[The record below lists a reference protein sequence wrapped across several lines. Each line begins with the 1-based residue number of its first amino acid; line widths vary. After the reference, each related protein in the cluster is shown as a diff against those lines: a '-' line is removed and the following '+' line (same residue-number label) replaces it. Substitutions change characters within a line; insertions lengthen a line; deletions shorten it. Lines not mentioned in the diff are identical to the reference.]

1 MNPDPRTRLA
11 RIGSAVR
18 RAGLVAG
25 PLAMTAFVLL
35 AGQGIG
41 TDARVVLGMALWMAL
56 WWMSEAVPLAVT
68 SLLPLVILPL
78 FTSLG
83 FAAASAPYASNVVYL
98 FMGGFMLGLAMQ
110 RWGLHRRIAL
120 AMLVAMGSGQRQL
133 IAGFML
139 ATALLSMWL
148 SNTATM
154 MMLAPIGLSVVQTW
168 REERAPANATDGF
181 AAALMLGIAYAASI
195 GGMATPIGTP
205 PNLVMAGFMRA
216 HYSMDITMLQWLRVG
231 LPVVLILLPLTWLW
245 LCFGAFR
252 LGNGQ
257 FAGGRQALRIRLRD
271 LGPAGSAEWRVGAV
285 FALVAGGW
293 VLRPQLALWLN
304 LPGLDDALIALLGAM
319 ALFILP
325 AGDADGTRLLDWNT
339 ARGLPWDILLLF
351 GGGLSLAAAITS
363 SGADVPIAALIGKL
377 GELGPGSVM
386 VLLAAVLVFS
396 GELTSNTAAASA
408 IMPILAVVCT
418 ASGLEPLPVFMVA
431 TLSASCGFM
440 LPVATPP
447 NAIAY
452 GSGCVPLGAMI
463 RAGFGLNLLGILVVV
478 GYVWF
483 IAF

>member
-1 MNPDPRTRLA
+1 
-11 RIGSAVR
+11 
-18 RAGLVAG
+18 
-25 PLAMTAFVLL
+25 MTAFVLL
-35 AGQGIG
+35 ASQGIG
-41 TDARVVLGMALWMAL
+41 ADARVVLGMALWMAL
-56 WWMSEAVPLAVT
+56 WWMTEAVPLAVT

-83 FAAASAPYASNVVYL
+83 FAAASAPYASNIVYL

-110 RWGLHRRIAL
+110 HWGLHRRIAL
-120 AMLVAMGSGQRQL
+120 AMLVAVGSGQRRL

-168 REERAPANATDGF
+168 REERAQVRTTDGF

-205 PNLVMAGFMRA
+205 PNLVMVGFMRA
-216 HYSMDITMLQWLRVG
+216 YYATDITMLQWLRVG
-231 LPVVLILLPLTWLW
+231 LPVVLILLPLAWVW

-252 LGNGQ
+252 LGKER
-257 FAGGRQALRIRLRD
+257 FAGGKQALRIRLHD
-271 LGPAGSAEWRVGAV
+271 LGPASSAEWRIGTV

-293 VLRPQLALWLN
+293 VMRPQLALWLN
-304 LPGLDDALIALLGAM
+304 LPGLDDALIALFGAM

-325 AGDADGTRLLDWNT
+325 AGNASGQRLLDWNT

-377 GELGPGSVM
+377 GELGPGSM
-386 VLLAAVLVFS
+386 MMLLLAAVIVFS

-418 ASGLEPLPVFMVA
+418 ASGLEPLPVFMIA
-431 TLSASCGFM
+431 TLAASCGFM